1 MSDYVEVTSRGIGGR
16 GKDSI
21 GGAIFGFILAAVVVF
36 ALFWNEGRSVKRY
49 KDLKEGAGAV
59 VSVQSETVDPAMEG
73 KLIHITG
80 ETKTKAPLQ
89 DADFG
94 IQSSAIKL
102 IRKAE
107 MFQWV
112 EDVKTEEKTKVG
124 GTTETV
130 KTYSYSQE
138 WKDGLVDS
146 SKFKKAAGHQNPT
159 EMKYDSSSSMADDVT
174 VGAFSLPGFLV
185 SKISVA
191 GALAVETLEK
201 ASDEIRKT
209 GKLNNGTVYFGSN
222 PASPAVG
229 DQRVSFQIVP
239 NGPVSVVAQ
248 QHGNTFVSFHTSI
261 GGQLDLLESGL
272 MSAPEMFQ
280 LAQNRNN
287 MLTLA
292 IRVGGFVMLCI
303 AFSMILRPI
312 AVLASILPFLG
323 RLVGT
328 GTTIIAFLLAA
339 IVWTLTVAV
348 AWIFYRPILG
358 IAILVVT
365 AVLIAM
371 VVKRFRKA
379 DGPALAGPPPLT

>member
-21 GGAIFGFILAAVVVF
+21 GGAIFGFFLAAVVVF

-80 ETKTKAPLQ
+80 ETKTTTPLQ

-94 IQSSAIKL
+94 IQSSTIKL

-107 MFQWV
+107 IFQWV

-130 KTYSYSQE
+130 RTYSYSQE

-146 SKFKKAAGHQNPT
+146 SQFKKAAGHQNPT
-159 EMKYDSSSSMADDVT
+159 EMKYDSRSSMAEDVT

-191 GALAVETLEK
+191 GALAIETLEK
-201 ASDEIRKT
+201 ASEEIRNT
-209 GKLNNGTVYFGSN
+209 GKLNNGGVYFGSN

-248 QHGNTFVSFHTSI
+248 QAGNTFVSFRTSI

-280 LAQNRNN
+280 LAQDRNK

-292 IRVGGFVMLCI
+292 IRVGGFVMLGI

-358 IAILVVT
+358 IAILIVT

-379 DGPALAGPPPLT
+379 DGPALAGPPPLA